1 MCVDDQL
8 LNTYLDQELKEP
20 WKTQVEEHLSYC
32 NACRLRL
39 SSLKEIQSRLASATL
54 SDDEIAPSK
63 ERVLTYFEKN
73 RFGEQANKH
82 LFWHKRVQV
91 KLAPAIL
98 TSAAAFVVVF
108 IASFVLFSSNPEQR
122 QEILPG
128 VADPI
133 DSTHIRQVSDAP
145 RPSLD
150 SFSLEQIINHLD
162 KLGYAVKL
170 ELKAITPLE

>member
-1 MCVDDQL
+1 
-8 LNTYLDQELKEP
+8 
-20 WKTQVEEHLSYC
+20 
-32 NACRLRL
+32 
-39 SSLKEIQSRLASATL
+39 
-54 SDDEIAPSK
+54 
-63 ERVLTYFEKN
+63 
-73 RFGEQANKH
+73 
-82 LFWHKRVQV
+82 V

-108 IASFVLFSSNPEQR
+108 IASFVLFSSNPQQR

-133 DSTHIRQVSDAP
+133 DSTHIRQVSDSP

-150 SFSLEQIINHLD
+150 SFSLEQIVNHLD

>member
-8 LNTYLDQELKEP
+8 LNTYLDNELLEP
-20 WKTQVEEHLSYC
+20 WKTQVAEHLSYC
-32 NACRLRL
+32 AACRGRL
-39 SSLKEIQSRLASATL
+39 DQLKEIQSHLTSAVL
-54 SDDEIAPSK
+54 RDDEIAPSM
-63 ERVLTYFEKN
+63 ERVLAYFEKN
-73 RFGEQANKH
+73 RFSEENRKN
-82 LFWHKRVQV
+82 LFLHKRVQV
-91 KLAPAIL
+91 KLVPAIL

-108 IASFVLFSSNPEQR
+108 IASFVLFSSNPQQR

-133 DSTHIRQVSDAP
+133 DSAHIRQVSDTP
-145 RPSLD
+145 RATLD

-162 KLGYAVKL
+162 KMGYAVKL